1 MDRFIVR
8 LSILALNVYMIVVT
22 ILAYNGID
30 ISYLDYIFTDSVLFG
45 IVLTTLCHAQGR
57 YHCVWMRAL
66 CYNLIVIPLLNFIDY
81 QYVLFDTAEH
91 LIYAIGFLISI
102 NIFATIILSI
112 NHFRRVR
119 KVLKKH
125 KYEELRPIKCNCT
138 RKD

>member
-45 IVLTTLCHAQGR
+45 IVLTTLCHTQGR

-102 NIFATIILSI
+102 NILATIILAI

-119 KVLKKH
+119 KVLNKH
-125 KYEELRPIKCNCT
+125 RYEELRPIECNCT

>member
-30 ISYLDYIFTDSVLFG
+30 ISYFDYIFTDSVLFG

-66 CYNLIVIPLLNFIDY
+66 CYNLIAIPLLNFMDY

-102 NIFATIILSI
+102 NILSTIILAI

-119 KVLKKH
+119 KVLKRNR
-125 KYEELRPIKCNCT
+125 YEELRPIKCNRT

>member
-30 ISYLDYIFTDSVLFG
+30 ISYFDYIFTDSVLFG

-66 CYNLIVIPLLNFIDY
+66 CYNLIAIPLLNFMDY

-102 NIFATIILSI
+102 NILSTIILAI

-119 KVLKKH
+119 KVLKRNR
-125 KYEELRPIKCNCT
+125 YEELRPIKCSCT